1 MMALN
6 KKFILV
12 VDDESGRNLI
22 RTALKDLKD
31 VEIIESDNIPNA
43 LDAIDK
49 HNIKLI
55 LTDIVLGDKDGMDF
69 ISTIRNKG
77 LETSVIFLSSQA
89 DKNLAIKALRLKAF
103 DFIEKPFQSDVLS
116 KAVEQALT
124 SKDSDFLPK
133 LENLNLNLTQI
144 RVLEML
150 MKGLSNKE
158 IADVVNLSE
167 QGVKYHVGNL
177 FKRFESPN
185 RSTLRSKIWELIGV

>member
-1 MMALN
+1 MAL
-6 KKFILV
+6 K
-12 VDDESGRNLI
+12 G
-22 RTALKDLKD
+22 LKDI
-31 VEIIESDNIPNA
+31 EIIESDSISNA
-43 LDAIDK
+43 LEAVDK

-55 LTDIVLGDKDGMDF
+55 LTDTVLGDKDGMDF
-69 ISTIRNKG
+69 ISTLRSKG
-77 LETSVIFLSSQA
+77 LETPVIFLSSQA

-103 DFIEKPFQSDVLS
+103 DFIEKPFQDEFLLKTVG
-116 KAVEQALT
+116 QALA
-124 SKDSDFLPK
+124 SKDSKFLPK

-177 FKRFESPN
+177 FKRFESSN